1 LLENKPGSPNLTG
14 EPAVFHFSTV
24 VVSSHYFPSQAKV
37 ISYFAEG
44 YPREVISVSNL
55 IQAIQ
60 AIDSQTQTQQTTLPA
75 KSQQTTPQ
83 SALPQDKVTISASA
97 QQTLANS
104 AKPSGGGK

>member
-1 LLENKPGSPNLTG
+1 LLGNEPGSPNLIG
-14 EPAVFHFSTV
+14 EPAVFLFGTV
-24 VVSSHYFPSQAKV
+24 DVSSHYFQAHAKV

-60 AIDSQTQTQQTTLPA
+60 AIDTQTQTQQTALPA
-75 KSQQTTPQ
+75 KSQQTTAQ

-97 QQTLANS
+97 QQALANT
-104 AKPSGGGK
+104 AKPSSGGK